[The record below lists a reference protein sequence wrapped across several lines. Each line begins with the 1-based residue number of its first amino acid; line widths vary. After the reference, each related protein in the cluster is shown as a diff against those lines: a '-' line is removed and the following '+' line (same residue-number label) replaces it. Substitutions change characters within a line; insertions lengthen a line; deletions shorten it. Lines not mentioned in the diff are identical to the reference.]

1 MKLRLFIVSLFT
13 ATYLSVTSQN
23 ATQTAE
29 SIINDIFEQYTAES
43 DETIDYESFYD
54 DLISLVDNPL
64 NLNTASSNELEKLAF
79 LSDVQIENILTYIYK
94 NKQLNTIYELQ
105 LIEGIDMADIRNM
118 LPFVQVGKT
127 NDLNEKIYTNEIFKY
142 GKSDVMF
149 RMDKGLEQKKGYIK
163 STDSEGI
170 SSAPYNGS
178 SIYNSLKYNFNFK
191 NRIQFGA
198 SMEKDAGEQ
207 FWGTKHKGYDF
218 YSLYFQGNNIGKF
231 KTIVAGNFR
240 ASFGQGLVFNSGF
253 GSSKSSY
260 TLNVVSRDNG
270 LKRLSSTDETN
281 YFKGVGGTF
290 KLGKTEINLFYSN
303 KKTDADTLNGSF
315 KSFYRAGLHR
325 TDSETDKKH
334 SVTMQT
340 IGMHTTTN
348 LGLARLGFTMA
359 HTLLSDTLLP
369 DKAPYNLHY
378 FSGLQQIS
386 ASTDYRIR
394 LGSFNVFGETAFT
407 NNKGVATINGI
418 LFSPTS
424 TVSIVTLW
432 RYYSPEYDTFYA
444 NAFSENT
451 RINNETGMYIGTEI
465 RPFSRWKLSAY
476 TDSYRFPWLK
486 YGVNAPSSGQDYLLQ
501 AEFNPKRNLGMN
513 WRLKFEQKQKNTDNI
528 TIAGIGNYA
537 KGSVRYQLMYNS
549 GNFSTKNLIEISYSD
564 SASTNPKIGFAAYQD
579 MSYNFNSLPLSIDFR
594 YMLFDAP
601 TYDNR
606 FYLYEKDILYAFSIP
621 MFYGLGL
628 RYYLNMKYELTK
640 NFSLWF
646 KIAQT
651 VYGDNRASISSG
663 NEEIQVN
670 KKTDIRFMI
679 RYRF

>member
-1 MKLRLFIVSLFT
+1 
-13 ATYLSVTSQN
+13 
-23 ATQTAE
+23 
-29 SIINDIFEQYTAES
+29 
-43 DETIDYESFYD
+43 
-54 DLISLVDNPL
+54 
-64 NLNTASSNELEKLAF
+64 
-79 LSDVQIENILTYIYK
+79 
-94 NKQLNTIYELQ
+94 
-105 LIEGIDMADIRNM
+105 
-118 LPFVQVGKT
+118 
-127 NDLNEKIYTNEIFKY
+127 
-142 GKSDVMF
+142 
-149 RMDKGLEQKKGYIK
+149 
-163 STDSEGI
+163 
-170 SSAPYNGS
+170 
-178 SIYNSLKYNFNFK
+178 
-191 NRIQFGA
+191 
-198 SMEKDAGEQ
+198 
-207 FWGTKHKGYDF
+207 
-218 YSLYFQGNNIGKF
+218 
-231 KTIVAGNFR
+231 
-240 ASFGQGLVFNSGF
+240 
-253 GSSKSSY
+253 
-260 TLNVVSRDNG
+260 
-270 LKRLSSTDETN
+270 
-281 YFKGVGGTF
+281 
-290 KLGKTEINLFYSN
+290 
-303 KKTDADTLNGSF
+303 
-315 KSFYRAGLHR
+315 
-325 TDSETDKKH
+325 
-334 SVTMQT
+334 MQT

-369 DKAPYNLHY
+369 DQAPYNLHY